1 MKKILLSLLVA
12 MVTGGMGV
20 LAGPAGA
27 AQLNAKFDM
36 IPSPGVGTGTCLN
49 TPGKLPVGHVT
60 INHLGA
66 VETLHVEVFNL
77 KPNTEYDLFL
87 IQVPNKPFGLSW
99 YQGDVETDG
108 NGRGVGDFIGRF
120 SVETF
125 VVAPG
130 SATVPV
136 PVHPKDATQPG
147 TNPAIP
153 NPIHTFHLGLWF
165 NSPADAASVGCAATG
180 TPFNG
185 DHTAGIQV
193 LNTAG
198 FPDDRGPL
206 RNFRP

>member
-1 MKKILLSLLVA
+1 MKKSLLA
-12 MVTGGMGV
+12 LLIVTIIGGAGM
-20 LAGPAGA
+20 LAGPARA
-27 AQLNAKFDM
+27 VVLNAKFDM
-36 IPSPGVGTGTCLN
+36 KVSPGAAGCLPN
-49 TPGKLPVGHVT
+49 AVGHVT

-66 VETLHVEVFNL
+66 VESLHVEVFGV
-77 KPNTEYDLFL
+77 KPDTDYDLFI
-87 IQVPNKPFGLSW
+87 IQVPNAPFGLSW
-99 YQGDVETDG
+99 YQGDIETDSR
-108 NGRGVGDFIGRF
+108 GRGVGDFAGRF

-125 VVAPG
+125 IVAPNQ
-130 SATVPV
+130 ATVPV
-136 PVHPKDATQPG
+136 PVHPADATQPG

-153 NPIHTFHLGLWF
+153 KPIHTFHLGLWF
-165 NSPADAASVGCAATG
+165 NSPTDAANQGCPATV